1 MYSNSTLEKKFA
13 ARNGMSRSV
22 TMKKSIERDAGD
34 RKALHDISCAE
45 EYNKERERVRVSS
58 EL

>member
-13 ARNGMSRSV
+13 ARNGMSRSE

-34 RKALHDISCAE
+34 KKGLHDISCAE
-45 EYNKERERVRVSS
+45 EYNKERVRVSS